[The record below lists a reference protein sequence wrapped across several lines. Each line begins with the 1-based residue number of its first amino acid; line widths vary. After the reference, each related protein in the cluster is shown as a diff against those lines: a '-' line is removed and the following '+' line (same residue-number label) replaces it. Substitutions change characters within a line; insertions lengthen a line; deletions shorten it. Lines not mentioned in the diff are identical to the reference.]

1 MTLMNDEKRSSERIV
16 TNLPARWHGVSGVH
30 EGRIEDISP
39 NGCFVNTKGAVDVGE
54 MITVLIQLPS
64 DAWLSLRGRV
74 VFFHQMIGFSMSFD
88 LDGEKLPEQLNDFIA
103 AQKSAT
109 IVTMLD
115 PTKRFSNRVENYLKY
130 RPRYPREIIPLLK
143 KDCSLTRHALI
154 ADIGSGTG
162 FLAELFLQNGN
173 RVIGVE
179 PNAEMRAA
187 GEQMLAQYED
197 FTSVEA
203 TAENTTLPDSSVDF
217 VTAGQAFHWFDREQ
231 TRPEFARILKP
242 DGWVVIVWNG
252 YKPERTPLLK
262 GYHEVLLRYGTDYRD
277 VRREIESTELD
288 KLFAV
293 GEYKV
298 AQFEFQ
304 QRFDFE
310 GFKGRI
316 LSASY
321 APQPGEPNYEP
332 MLNELREVF
341 ESNQKDGTVVF
352 DYDTEV
358 YYGRIHNREP

>member
-1 MTLMNDEKRSSERIV
+1 MNDERRANDRVV
-16 TNLPARWHGVSGVH
+16 TNLPARWHGVAGTH
-30 EGRIEDISP
+30 EGRIEDLS
-39 NGCFVNTKGAVDVGE
+39 NTGCFVNTTGTVDVGE
-54 MITVLIQLPS
+54 KIKLLIQLPS
-64 DAWLSLRGRV
+64 GEWLPLRGQV
-74 VFFHQMIGFSMSFD
+74 IFFHQMTGFSISFD

-109 IVTMLD
+109 IVTMLE

-130 RPRYPREIIPLLK
+130 RPRYPPEILPLLK

-173 RVIGVE
+173 RVLGVE

-187 GEQMLAQYED
+187 GEQSLAQYES

-203 TAENTTLPDSSVDF
+203 TAENTTLPDCSVDF
-217 VTAGQAFHWFDREQ
+217 VTSGQAFHWFDREQ
-231 TRPEFARILKP
+231 ARPEFARILKTN
-242 DGWVVIVWNG
+242 GWVVIVWNG
-252 YKPERTPLLK
+252 YNPERTPLIR

-277 VRREIESTELD
+277 VRREIEEAHVE
-288 KLFAV
+288 KFFAP
-293 GEYKV
+293 GRYKIARFDFRQV
-298 AQFEFQ
+298 
-304 QRFDFE
+304 FDFE
-310 GFKGRI
+310 GFKGRL

-341 ESNQKDGTVVF
+341 ESNQREGTVAF

-358 YYGRIHNREP
+358 YYGQLQNRER

>member
-1 MTLMNDEKRSSERIV
+1 MNDEKRSSERIV

-358 YYGRIHNREP
+358 YYGRIHSREP